1 MRYRAPISDPAGRIR
16 GDSAGKVSGETVSVT
31 RLSVIE
37 RVLLAGYSTSVATPD
52 WRISTYQ
59 GDTLK
64 PTDLMNAR
72 EEETKPSFDLPSDEV
87 RRLGR
92 LAADAVAEHR
102 DRLLAR
108 PVFGK
113 VGPDASLFQAAV
125 PEEGRPFDEVLEF
138 VREHVMPFPMGN
150 SHPRF
155 FGFINATADPVGIT
169 ADYLAAAMNSNCWGG
184 DHAAIHVESQ
194 VMRWLASIVG
204 FPDTA
209 EGLLVSGGSMA
220 NFTALAAAR
229 RAMTPGNVR
238 EEGLGGDGR
247 PALVV
252 YASDQVHHCVD
263 KAVDLLG
270 IGTRNLRKIET
281 DDRFRI
287 RMDLL
292 DRAIAEDRKA
302 GRLPAIVGGN
312 AGTVNTGAVDPLEE
326 IADLCRRESLWFHAD
341 GAYGALAMLSPA
353 LAPLFAGLER
363 ADSIAADP
371 HKWLYVPYE
380 AGATLVREGG
390 RLAATFRKF
399 PEYLATDPESPF
411 PGPAWFAER
420 GVELSRGFKALKVW
434 MGLMTHGSR
443 AYARAIERDVAL
455 ARFLTDEVDRRPGFE
470 RMAEPVLSI
479 ANFRYRP
486 EGASMSGDDLD
497 RLNRRIVNRLV
508 GDGSFFLAPT
518 VLKGRAAL
526 RVCIVNF
533 RTSEDDLTFLL
544 DEVERVGQELLTEAG
559 K

>member
-1 MRYRAPISDPAGRIR
+1 
-16 GDSAGKVSGETVSVT
+16 
-31 RLSVIE
+31 
-37 RVLLAGYSTSVATPD
+37 
-52 WRISTYQ
+52 
-59 GDTLK
+59 
-64 PTDLMNAR
+64 MN
-72 EEETKPSFDLPSDEV
+72 ESSFDLPPDEA
-87 RRLGR
+87 RRIGR
-92 LAADAVAEHR
+92 LAADAVADHR
-102 DRLLAR
+102 QNLLAR

-113 VGPDASLFQAAV
+113 VAPDRSLFSSPLPA
-125 PEEGRPFDEVLEF
+125 EGRPFEEVLTL
-138 VREHVMPFPMGN
+138 VREQVMPFPMGN

-194 VMRWLASIVG
+194 VLRWLASIVG
-204 FPDTA
+204 FPETA
-209 EGLLVSGGSMA
+209 EGILVSGGSMA

-238 EEGLGGDGR
+238 EDGLGGDGR

-292 DRAIAEDRKA
+292 ERAIAEDRTA
-302 GRLPAIVGGN
+302 GRRPAIVVGS

-326 IADLCRRESLWFHAD
+326 IADVCERESLWFHAD
-341 GAYGALAMLSPA
+341 GAYGALALLSPR
-353 LAPLFAGLER
+353 LAPLFAGIAR

-380 AGATLVREGG
+380 AGATLVREKG
-390 RLAATFRKF
+390 RLADTFRRF
-399 PEYLATDPESPF
+399 PEYLASDPESPF

-434 MGLMTHGSR
+434 MGLLTHGAR
-443 AYARAIERDVAL
+443 AYGRAIENDVAL
-455 ARFLTDEVDRRPGFE
+455 ARYLSEEIDRRPDLE

-479 ANFRYRP
+479 SNFRYRP
-486 EGASMSGDDLD
+486 EGSTLSGDDLD
-497 RLNRRIVNRLV
+497 RLNRRIANRLV

-518 VLKGRAAL
+518 ILKGRTAL

-533 RTSEDDLTFLL
+533 RTREDDLTFLL
-544 DEVERVGQELLTEAG
+544 DEVERVGRELVREGG

>member
-1 MRYRAPISDPAGRIR
+1 
-16 GDSAGKVSGETVSVT
+16 
-31 RLSVIE
+31 
-37 RVLLAGYSTSVATPD
+37 
-52 WRISTYQ
+52 
-59 GDTLK
+59 
-64 PTDLMNAR
+64 MN
-72 EEETKPSFDLPSDEV
+72 ESSFDLPPDEV

-92 LAADAVAEHR
+92 LSADAVAEHR
-102 DRLLAR
+102 GRLLER

-113 VGPDASLFQAAV
+113 VGPDASLFAGAP
-125 PEEGRPFDEVLEF
+125 PEESRPFEEVLDF

-155 FGFINATADPVGIT
+155 FGFINATADPVGIH
-169 ADYLAAAMNSNCWGG
+169 ADYLAAAMNPNCWGG
-184 DHAAIHVESQ
+184 DHAAVHVESQ
-194 VMRWLASIVG
+194 VVRWLASIVG
-204 FPDTA
+204 FPETA
-209 EGLLVSGGSMA
+209 EGILVSGGSMA

-238 EEGLGGDGR
+238 EEGLAGDGR
-247 PALVV
+247 PTLVV

-270 IGTRNLRKIET
+270 IGTRNLRRIET

-292 DRAIAEDRKA
+292 ERAIAEDRKA
-302 GRLPAIVGGN
+302 GRLPAIVVGN
-312 AGTVNTGAVDPLEE
+312 AGTVNTGAIDPLNEL
-326 IADLCRRESLWFHAD
+326 ADLCRRESLWFHAD
-341 GAYGALAMLSPA
+341 GAYGALAVLSPK

-380 AGATLVREGG
+380 AGATLVREKG

-399 PEYLATDPESPF
+399 PEYLASDPESPF

-434 MGLMTHGSR
+434 MGLQTHGTR
-443 AYARAIERDVAL
+443 AYARAIENDVAL
-455 ARFLTDEVDRRPGFE
+455 ARFLSAEVDSRPDFE

-479 ANFRYRP
+479 ANFRWVP
-486 EGASMSGDDLD
+486 EGTSLSDADLD

-518 VLKGRAAL
+518 ILKGRAAL
-526 RVCIVNF
+526 RACIVNF
-533 RTSEDDLTFLL
+533 RTTEEDLTFLL
-544 DEVERVGQELLTEAG
+544 DETARVGKELLG
-559 K
+559 SGLNP